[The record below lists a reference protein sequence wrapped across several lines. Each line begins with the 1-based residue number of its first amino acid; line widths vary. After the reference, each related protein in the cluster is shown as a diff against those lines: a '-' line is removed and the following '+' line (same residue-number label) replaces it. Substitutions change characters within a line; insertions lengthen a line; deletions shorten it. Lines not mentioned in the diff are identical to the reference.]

1 MSASKRLIIARVEK
15 RGQCKITINCGKLY
29 YCSFGP
35 SFQQA
40 TFFDN
45 DQWHISHFI

>member
-15 RGQCKITINCGKLY
+15 RGQCKIAMNCGNYIIALLVH
-29 YCSFGP
+29 P
-35 SFQQA
+35 FQQA